1 MKSEFIIPILSQVD
15 AIYFAIALISIIF
28 FFYYVKVK
36 FQKTASSKSYGI
48 LFYAFVFYSIA
59 ALSFVL
65 LNAIDRFF
73 RLNNDLYSNFIW
85 FLPVCLL
92 AASFGALI
100 GWLIYFA
107 ASKIAEPY
115 AYKMLNLSLL
125 IIAPT
130 LAYTLLI
137 RPYYQTLSMLIPP
150 DKSKL
155 ERKQNNTLEYTGL
168 KEKPKEIFSPATPAS
183 FHDTLDIQA
192 ISGKVIQIQSKLNGF
207 IYTYRLATGTIQTL
221 YAVDLKN
228 RNYLAILALS
238 APLDQQA
245 TLLIFN
251 KLGDCVFKESYED
264 YPNRMSG
271 SVDGKYLLLQKEVTP
286 DSLVF
291 KTCLEL

>member
-1 MKSEFIIPILSQVD
+1 MKSEFIIPIISQVD
-15 AIYFAIALISIIF
+15 VIYLAVALISILF

-73 RLNNDLYSNFIW
+73 RLNHDLYSNFIW

-92 AASFGALI
+92 SASFGALI

-137 RPYYQTLSMLIPP
+137 KPYNQTLSLLITP
-150 DKSKL
+150 DNSKL
-155 ERKQNNTLEYTGL
+155 ERKQNNTLEYTVL
-168 KEKPKEIFSPATPAS
+168 KDKPSVIFSPATPAS
-183 FHDTLDIQA
+183 FHDTLDIQV
-192 ISGKVIQIQSKLNGF
+192 ISGKVIQIISKQNGF
-207 IYTYRLATGTIQTL
+207 IYTHRLATGIIQNM

-238 APLDQQA
+238 APLDMQA

-251 KLGDCVFKESYED
+251 KLGDCVFKERYDD
-264 YPNRMSG
+264 YPNRMS
-271 SVDGKYLLLQKEVTP
+271 SSLDGKFLLLQKEITP

-291 KTCLEL
+291 KTCFKL

>member
-1 MKSEFIIPILSQVD
+1 MKSEFIIPIFSQVD
-15 AIYFAIALISIIF
+15 AIYFAVALISIVF
-28 FFYYVKVK
+28 FFYFVKVK

-137 RPYYQTLSMLIPP
+137 KPYNQTLSMLIPA
-150 DKSKL
+150 DTSKL
-155 ERKQNNTLEYTGL
+155 EHKQNNTLEYTEL
-168 KEKPKEIFSPATPAS
+168 KVKPGEIFSPATPAS
-183 FHDTLDIQA
+183 FHDTLDIQVV
-192 ISGKVIQIQSKLNGF
+192 SGKVIQIANKQNGF
-207 IYTYRLATGTIQTL
+207 IYTHRLTSGIIQNM
-221 YAVDLKN
+221 YAADLKN
-228 RNYLAILALS
+228 RNYLAILVLS
-238 APLDQQA
+238 APLDRQA

-251 KLGDCVFKESYED
+251 KLGDCVFKENYND
-264 YPNRMSG
+264 YPNRMS
-271 SVDGKYLLLQKEVTP
+271 SSLDGKFLLLQKEITP